1 MSMITTKPFSTA
13 LALGIGLAL
22 TACGSGTTN
31 RSLYSVHQ
39 PVVERS
45 NYALDVVTTPGGLPV
60 AEQQRVLA
68 WFDAME
74 LRYGDRVSLDDPS
87 ASPAVR
93 EAVQELAGRRGVLLS
108 EGAPVTV
115 GYLQPGQARIML
127 TRSTA
132 RVPGCPDWSNK
143 TDLAYENGTSSNYGC
158 AVNANLAAMVANPED
173 LITGQKG
180 TGETV
185 VTTSTK
191 AIQTYRAQEPTG
203 AGGLPDV
210 ATNSGGGGN

>member
-1 MSMITTKPFSTA
+1 MSKPMTNKLSPA
-13 LALGIGLAL
+13 IALGLGLAL
-22 TACGSGTTN
+22 AGCGATMEN

-39 PVVERS
+39 PIVERS
-45 NYALDVVTTPGGLPV
+45 NYALDVATTPGGLPV
-60 AEQQRVLA
+60 AEQQRVIG
-68 WFDAME
+68 WFDAMD

-93 EAVQELAGRRGVLLS
+93 DAVQELAGRRGVLLAD
-108 EGAPVTV
+108 GAPVTE
-115 GYLQPGQARIML
+115 GYVQPGQARIVL
-127 TRSTA
+127 TRSSA
-132 RVPGCPDWSNK
+132 GVPGCPDWSQKSELN
-143 TDLAYENGTSSNYGC
+143 YSNGVSSNYGC
-158 AVNANLAAMVANPED
+158 AVNSNLAAMVANPED

-203 AGGLPDV
+203 AAGLPEV
-210 ATNSGGGGN
+210 ATGEGGN